1 MTDIYTSNNAI
12 IDNFDMGAL
21 DADSKRVNPATGEEN
36 QYFNIGIF
44 YQLGSRVDQSA
55 YNLESAKQRWDTAA
69 TAAANEGEINGN
81 ESVQFAIL
89 SARAAQAEAHHANAK
104 MFYDLDVD
112 LFNCVSGFT
121 WQAGAKIK
129 GDTYGRKWYAKEKEA
144 RQTKRVLAPAAP
156 TAEEIAAR
164 KAEMIKRR
172 AA

>member
-1 MTDIYTSNNAI
+1 MTDIYTSNDAI

-112 LFNCVSGFT
+112 LFNCVSGFLSL
-121 WQAGAKIK
+121 IH
-129 GDTYGRKWYAKEKEA
+129 
-144 RQTKRVLAPAAP
+144 
-156 TAEEIAAR
+156 I
-164 KAEMIKRR
+164 
-172 AA
+172 

>member
-1 MTDIYTSNNAI
+1 MTDIYTSNDAI
-12 IDNFDMGAL
+12 IENFDMAAL
-21 DADSKRVNPATGEEN
+21 DADSKRYDRNTGVEN

-55 YNLESAKQRWDTAA
+55 YNLESAKARWDAA
-69 TAAANEGEINGN
+69 DLAASNEGDNNGN
-81 ESVQFAIL
+81 ESVQYAIL
-89 SARAAQAEAHHANAK
+89 CARAAQAEAHHANAK
-104 MFYDLDVD
+104 MLYDLDVD

>member
-1 MTDIYTSNNAI
+1 MTNIYTSNDVI

-21 DADSKRVNPATGEEN
+21 DPDSKRVNPATGEEN

-55 YNLESAKQRWDTAA
+55 YNLESAKTRWDNADLAA
-69 TAAANEGEINGN
+69 GNELRINGN
-81 ESVQFAIL
+81 ESVQYAIL

-104 MFYDLDVD
+104 MLYDIDVD
-112 LFNCVSGFT
+112 LFNCISGFT

-129 GDTYGRKWYAKEKEA
+129 GDTYGRKWYAKQKEA